1 MGDLACPRPGAR
13 LGGQRVVD
21 PDGPD
26 DVEVPSMLQKAGRHR
41 EERRDSYPPGK
52 PTSNANC
59 QFRRVRVSWEVSIM
73 PVELQRAA

>member
-1 MGDLACPRPGAR
+1 
-13 LGGQRVVD
+13 
-21 PDGPD
+21 
-26 DVEVPSMLQKAGRHR
+26 MLQKAGRHR

>member
-1 MGDLACPRPGAR
+1 
-13 LGGQRVVD
+13 
-21 PDGPD
+21 
-26 DVEVPSMLQKAGRHR
+26 MLQKAGRHR

-73 PVELQRAA
+73 LVELQRQREPSLSLTSSLDVDNL